1 MWGNSL
7 ADGGFLNSFIQSFC
21 HHICKCNFSSIC
33 EVCGHSGVMNTTVR
47 RKKVLVVQ
55 SCLILC
61 DPMDCSPPGSS
72 VPGILQ
78 ARILIPY
85 SFPPVG
91 DLPTPGIKPRSPAL
105 QADSLP
111 AELPGKPKTSQSPPL
126 RSSHRPL
133 FQAVVLILCY
143 MLEPPECCY

>member
-72 VPGILQ
+72 VYGILQ
-78 ARILIPY
+78 ARILEWIAIPF
-85 SFPPVG
+85 SRGSSQPRNQTFTIWATRDQTASVQILT
-91 DLPTPGIKPRSPAL
+91 LPLGL
-105 QADSLP
+105 L
-111 AELPGKPKTSQSPPL
+111 GKL
-126 RSSHRPL
+126 
-133 FQAVVLILCY
+133 LILPY
-143 MLEPPECCY
+143 LNFLSFRTWLVVVPWKVAVMI